1 MALSGRRP
9 HPWKAAAGFH
19 LGWIARPRKVSK
31 DSPSASDQGQ
41 AGSGPAQRS
50 GRRGSSYA
58 RPSYVTTSEAA
69 GCRCIARGPSS
80 LFLAAFFHRSPHRRA
95 SPAECARCLYFSH
108 SPFDE
113 KCPNIHDV
121 NHDQN
126 ILGYNSFVMRLFCS
140 KNSSGPPSY
149 LPPRLFAE

>member
-41 AGSGPAQRS
+41 AGSGPAQRC
-50 GRRGSSYA
+50 GRRGLSYA

-69 GCRCIARGPSS
+69 GCRSGLSLKLADPTNAVADLCLERAHTGSS
-80 LFLAAFFHRSPHRRA
+80 VAAGITGVKISAKPDLDR
-95 SPAECARCLYFSH
+95 
-108 SPFDE
+108 DM
-113 KCPNIHDV
+113 
-121 NHDQN
+121 
-126 ILGYNSFVMRLFCS
+126 G
-140 KNSSGPPSY
+140 
-149 LPPRLFAE
+149 